1 MFLEIKHLQ
10 IQPNKGIFNKDSI
23 RGLYK
28 PSIIMNNLKAKHILV
43 WMLFSMLMP
52 SILVVSI
59 MVFADLSHNGRD
71 YLDLAI
77 LLIVS
82 PASYTIPLS
91 LMNLLLFKRIL
102 SPVAAKRI
110 ATIPLGLSVV
120 YSGILFLL
128 ACWAFLSPGDSDARI
143 NFTLGATGIY
153 SFLAIIAIRRFRN
166 KIEELVSW

>member
-1 MFLEIKHLQ
+1 
-10 IQPNKGIFNKDSI
+10 
-23 RGLYK
+23 
-28 PSIIMNNLKAKHILV
+28 MNNLKAKHILT

-52 SILVVSI
+52 GILVASILGFVE
-59 MVFADLSHNGRD
+59 FSHNRKD
-71 YLDLAI
+71 YVDLT
-77 LLIVS
+77 LFLIVT

-91 LMNLLLFKRIL
+91 LMNLLLFQRIL

-128 ACWAFLSPGDSDARI
+128 ACWAFLSPGDTDARI

-153 SFLAIIAIRRFRN
+153 SFLAIFAIRRFRN
-166 KIEELVSW
+166 KIEELVTY